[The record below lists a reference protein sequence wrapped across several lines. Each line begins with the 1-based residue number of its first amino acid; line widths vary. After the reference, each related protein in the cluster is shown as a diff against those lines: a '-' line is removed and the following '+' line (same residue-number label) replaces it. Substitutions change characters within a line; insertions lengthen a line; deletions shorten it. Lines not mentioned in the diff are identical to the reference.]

1 MFKTNIYL
9 NKNKKAYSNNEIK
22 LLKLLSFFKIEK
34 IKDKRLNLL

>member
-34 IKDKRLNLL
+34 IKD